1 MTPLVAALDAVLAE
15 MATIITA
22 FPDETHMPDGL
33 YRRLDEEI
41 YDRTWGGLL
50 DETRRGNDARDEA
63 PGGVPDH
70 ASLFLEEALET
81 VLAPTT
87 AEARAEL
94 VQALAVGLRWLSDIE
109 SRSTK

>member
-1 MTPLVAALDAVLAE
+1 MTPLVRALNAAMIELEQIL
-15 MATIITA
+15 TA
-22 FPDETHMPDGL
+22 FPAEQHMPDGL

-81 VLAPTT
+81 ILAPTT
-87 AEARAEL
+87 TEARAEL